1 MDGIR
6 TTCELCQLGSTTLL
20 DHGSWK
26 VRMWANTLVDYVNL
40 EVEMGSTT
48 FVDYDSWGAI

>member
-20 DHGSWK
+20 DHGNWK
-26 VRMWANTLVDYVNL
+26 VRMWANTQVDYVNL